1 MKPSRSV
8 TIAASLLLLG
18 SMAGSILL
26 LRRVDQVRS
35 GATLQEVLF
44 VSSPKAVKRLSL
56 GYTGLMANIYWTRTV
71 QYFGNKL
78 HAGNP
83 HYELLGPLLEITT
96 ALDPQLLVA
105 YRYGVNFLAP
115 KGLAAGDPQK
125 AIELVQFGIRHNPNE
140 WRLHYDLGFVYYIE
154 LKDYRSAAREFELGS
169 RLPGAPPTLKI
180 VAANT
185 AQRGGDYQMARVL
198 WATTYETTAEKGI
211 RANAAAHL
219 RAIKVDEDIEAL
231 EGIIATYQRKKGQMP
246 EDFSDLI
253 AAGLIR
259 GAPLDPLGHRYKLMA
274 DGRIEVADPDHLPFI
289 KKGLPPNYVPPR
301 VPKLLPAD

>member
-8 TIAASLLLLG
+8 TILVSLLLLC

-35 GATLQEVLF
+35 GATLQEVLYIP
-44 VSSPKAVKRLSL
+44 SPKAVKRLSL
-56 GYTGLMANIYWTRTV
+56 GYTGLMANIYWTRAV
-71 QYFGNKL
+71 QYFGGKL
-78 HAGNP
+78 SAENP

-140 WRLHYDLGFVYYIE
+140 WRLHYDLGFVYYME
-154 LKDYRSAAREFELGS
+154 LKDYVAAAKEFELGS
-169 RLPGAPPTLKI
+169 RLPNAPPSLKI

-198 WATTYETTAEKGI
+198 WTTTYETTTEKGI

-219 RAIKVDEDIEAL
+219 RAIKVDEDVAAL
-231 EGIIATYQRKKGQMP
+231 EDIVTTYQRKTGRMP
-246 EDFSDLI
+246 RGFSDLI
-253 AAGLIR
+253 TAGLLR
-259 GAPLDPLGHRYKLMA
+259 GVPLDPLGHPYKLMVG
-274 DGRIEVADPDHLPFI
+274 GRIEVGDPDHLPFI
-289 KKGLPPNYVPPR
+289 KKGLPPDYVPPR
-301 VPKLLPAD
+301 VPKLLPTK